1 MLVLD
6 QQSFWVCHDYFFL
19 IHMLLIFF
27 IIFFKVIFYNNIK
40 KLFCLFKQFVRWTL
54 LLSVKYP
61 LLRCWI
67 YLQKKT
73 YCKNHEK
80 NLFWWWKWAI
90 TFLFTIFRIWSLRID
105 RSIWSIHLLS
115 IAVALLVDSN
125 DIDFLMFHVKYTS
138 FTEVVKSHIASA
150 NSKMLN

>member
-1 MLVLD
+1 M
-6 QQSFWVCHDYFFL
+6 
-19 IHMLLIFF
+19 
-27 IIFFKVIFYNNIK
+27 IIFFSFICYWFPSLPFSNWSFIITSKSCF
-40 KLFCLFKQFVRWTL
+40 FFKQFVRWTL
-54 LLSVKYP
+54 LLSVKY
-61 LLRCWI
+61 LLFNCWI

>member
-6 QQSFWVCHDYFFL
+6 QQNFWVCLDYFSL

-27 IIFFKVIFYNNIK
+27 IISFQLMFYNNIK
-40 KLFCLFKQFVRWTL
+40 KLFFFKQFVRWTL
-54 LLSVKYP
+54 LLSVKY
-61 LLRCWI
+61 LLFNCWI

-125 DIDFLMFHVKYTS
+125 DIDFLMFHVKSTS